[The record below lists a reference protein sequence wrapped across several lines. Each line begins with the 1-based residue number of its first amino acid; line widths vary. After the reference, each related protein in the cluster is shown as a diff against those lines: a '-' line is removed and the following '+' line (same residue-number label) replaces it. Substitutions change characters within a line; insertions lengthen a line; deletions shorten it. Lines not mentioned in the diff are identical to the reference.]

1 MFTVDELLS
10 THSSKPVPR
19 WYKPFLRYL
28 LCEKEF
34 QRFGEKYPNLHG
46 LDFIEQALRYLS
58 FACDVCENELE
69 HIPAQGPVVIVA
81 NHPIGS
87 LDGLALLQII
97 SRVRGDVKIIAN
109 QLLSQIKPLNELLL
123 PVDNMNGNTQRQQIT
138 AINEHLGKGGALIVF
153 PAGEVSRLNIHGI
166 YDGRWNNG
174 FLRLATQ
181 HRAPIVPIYISG
193 RNSWLFY
200 GTSLLNKSLSTLLL
214 VREMFQQRKGHIKIR
229 IGAKIP
235 FNEWSKLPVTGKA
248 LAKLFRKHL
257 YRLGKSKSGILTT
270 EAPIALAENRVKLK
284 KAVEA
289 CQPLGNTPDGKHI
302 YLYRREQAPS
312 SVILKELGRLREIA
326 FRAVGEGTGLRRDL
340 DSFDDDYYHL
350 LLWDNKELE
359 IVGAYRFMPTKE
371 QLERKGHKGLY
382 SYGLFHYDTAM
393 AHILD
398 QGIELGRS
406 FIQPRYW
413 GKRSLDYLWQGI
425 GAFLAQNPQYRY
437 LMGPVSMSASLPSPA
452 RDLLVAFYKLHFSP
466 RWPLARSRQPY
477 ANGSLDIAGQFVGQD
492 YQQDL
497 SILKSMLDNLGCG
510 IPTLYKQYS
519 ELCEPGGVQFLDF
532 GIDPDFA
539 NCVDGLVLID
549 IHKMKLNKRQRYID
563 CHLPDTHD
571 AVATASA

>member
-437 LMGPVSMSASLPSPA
+437 LMGPVSMSASLPAPA

-477 ANGSLDIAGQFVGQD
+477 ANGSLDIAGQFIGQD

-563 CHLPDTHD
+563 CHLTDPRDVVT
-571 AVATASA
+571 TASA

>member
-46 LDFIEQALRYLS
+46 LDFIEQALRHLS

-97 SRVRGDVKIIAN
+97 TRVRSDVKIIAN

-181 HRAPIVPIYISG
+181 HRAPIVPIHISG
-193 RNSWLFY
+193 HNSWLFY

-214 VREMFQQRKGHIKIR
+214 VREMFHQRKGHIKIR

-235 FNEWSKLPVTGKA
+235 FSEWSKLPVTGKA

-257 YRLGKSKSGILTT
+257 YRLGKGKSGILTT

-284 KAVEA
+284 QAVEA

-393 AHILD
+393 THILD

-437 LMGPVSMSASLPSPA
+437 LMGPVSMSASLPAPA

-477 ANGSLDIAGQFVGQD
+477 ANGSLDIAGQFIGQD

-563 CHLPDTHD
+563 CHLTDPRD
-571 AVATASA
+571 AATTASA

>member
-10 THSSKPVPR
+10 AYASKPLPR
-19 WYKPFLRYL
+19 WQKTILRYL

-34 QRFGEKYPNLHG
+34 QRFAEKHPNLHG

-97 SRVRGDVKIIAN
+97 ARVRGDVKIIAN
-109 QLLSQIKPLNELLL
+109 QLLSQIKPLNDLLL

-138 AINEHLGKGGALIVF
+138 AINEHLAKGGALIVF
-153 PAGEVSRLNIHGI
+153 PAGEVSRFNIHGI

-181 HRAPIVPIYISG
+181 HRAPIVPIHISG

-214 VREMFQQRKGHIKIR
+214 VREMFQQRKGHIKVR

-235 FNEWSKLPVTGKA
+235 FSEWSKLPVTGKA

-257 YRLGKSKSGILTT
+257 YRLGKGKSGIFTT
-270 EAPIALAENRVKLK
+270 ETPIALAENRVKLK

-289 CQPLGNTPDGKHI
+289 CQPLGNTPDGKRI
-302 YLYRREQAPS
+302 YLYRRDQAPS

-340 DSFDDDYYHL
+340 DRFDDDYYHL
-350 LLWDNKELE
+350 LLWDNQELE
-359 IVGAYRFMPTKE
+359 IVGAYRLMPTKE
-371 QLERKGHKGLY
+371 QLERKGHQGLY
-382 SYGLFHYDTAM
+382 SYGLFHYDAGMT
-393 AHILD
+393 HILD

-437 LMGPVSMSASLPSPA
+437 LMGPVSMSASLPSSA

-477 ANGSLDIAGQFVGQD
+477 SSGSLDIASQFTGQD

-532 GIDPDFA
+532 GVDPDFA

-563 CHLPDTHD
+563 CHLVDSVSIAKTVN
-571 AVATASA
+571 A

>member
-406 FIQPRYW
+406 FIQQRYW

-437 LMGPVSMSASLPSPA
+437 LMGPVSMSASLPAPA

-477 ANGSLDIAGQFVGQD
+477 ANGSLDIAGQFIGQD

-563 CHLPDTHD
+563 CHLTDPRDVVT
-571 AVATASA
+571 TASA

>member
-437 LMGPVSMSASLPSPA
+437 LMGPVSMSASLPAPA

-571 AVATASA
+571 AVTTARA

>member
-1 MFTVDELLS
+1 MHLPSAADAFSCASVLA
-10 THSSKPVPR
+10 
-19 WYKPFLRYL
+19 F
-28 LCEKEF
+28 
-34 QRFGEKYPNLHG
+34 
-46 LDFIEQALRYLS
+46 
-58 FACDVCENELE
+58 
-69 HIPAQGPVVIVA
+69 PAQPGRAWIC
-81 NHPIGS
+81 PI
-87 LDGLALLQII
+87 D
-97 SRVRGDVKIIAN
+97 
-109 QLLSQIKPLNELLL
+109 
-123 PVDNMNGNTQRQQIT
+123 
-138 AINEHLGKGGALIVF
+138 
-153 PAGEVSRLNIHGI
+153 
-166 YDGRWNNG
+166 
-174 FLRLATQ
+174 
-181 HRAPIVPIYISG
+181 
-193 RNSWLFY
+193 
-200 GTSLLNKSLSTLLL
+200 
-214 VREMFQQRKGHIKIR
+214 
-229 IGAKIP
+229 
-235 FNEWSKLPVTGKA
+235 A
-248 LAKLFRKHL
+248 LAKRFRKHL

-437 LMGPVSMSASLPSPA
+437 LMGPVSMSASLPAPA

-477 ANGSLDIAGQFVGQD
+477 ANGSLDIAGQFIEQD

-563 CHLPDTHD
+563 CHLTDPRD
-571 AVATASA
+571 AVTTASA

>member
-393 AHILD
+393 THILD

>member
-437 LMGPVSMSASLPSPA
+437 LMGPVSMSASLPAPA

-477 ANGSLDIAGQFVGQD
+477 ANGSLDIAGQFIGQD

-571 AVATASA
+571 AVTTARA

>member
-437 LMGPVSMSASLPSPA
+437 LMGPVSMSASLPAPA

-477 ANGSLDIAGQFVGQD
+477 ANGSLDIASQFIGQD

>member
-393 AHILD
+393 THILD

-571 AVATASA
+571 AVTTARA

>member
-28 LCEKEF
+28 LSEKEF

-214 VREMFQQRKGHIKIR
+214 VREMFHQRKGHIKIR

-289 CQPLGNTPDGKHI
+289 CQALGNTPDGKHI

-437 LMGPVSMSASLPSPA
+437 LMGPVSMSASLPAPA

-477 ANGSLDIAGQFVGQD
+477 ANGSLDIAGQFIEQD

>member
-10 THSSKPVPR
+10 THVSKPVPR

-34 QRFGEKYPNLHG
+34 QRFGERYPNLHG

-58 FACDVCENELE
+58 FACDVCEDELE

-97 SRVRGDVKIIAN
+97 SRVHSDVKIIAN
-109 QLLSQIKPLNELLL
+109 QLLNQIKPLEELLL
-123 PVDNMNGNTQRQQIT
+123 PVDNMNGNTQRQQIA
-138 AINEHLGKGGALIVF
+138 AIHDHLGKGGALIVF
-153 PAGEVSRLNIHGI
+153 PAGEVSRLHPHGVR
-166 YDGRWNNG
+166 DGKWNHG
-174 FLRLATQ
+174 FLRLASQ
-181 HRAPIVPIYISG
+181 HRAPIVPIHLSG
-193 RNSWLFY
+193 HNSWLFY
-200 GTSLLNKSLSTLLL
+200 GASLLCKPLSTLLL
-214 VREMFQQRKGHIKIR
+214 VREMMHQRKGHIKIR
-229 IGAKIP
+229 IGARIP
-235 FNEWSKLPVTGKA
+235 FNEWSKLPVSGKSQ
-248 LAKLFRKHL
+248 AKLFRKHL
-257 YRLGKSKSGILTT
+257 YRLGKGKSGILTT
-270 EAPIALAENRVKLK
+270 EAPIALAEDRVKLK
-284 KAVEA
+284 KAVEGCKA
-289 CQPLGNTPDGKHI
+289 LGATPDGKQI
-302 YLYRREQAPS
+302 YLYRRDQAPS

-326 FRAVGEGTGLRRDL
+326 FRAVGEGTGQRRDL

-359 IVGAYRFMPTKE
+359 IVGAYRLMPTRE
-371 QLERKGHKGLY
+371 QLERKGREGLY

-393 AHILD
+393 THILD

-437 LMGPVSMSASLPSPA
+437 LFGPVSISASLPAPA

-477 ANGSLDIAGQFVGQD
+477 ANGSLDIASQFTGQD

-497 SILKSMLDNLGCG
+497 TILKSMLDNLGCG

-532 GIDPDFA
+532 GIDPDFG
-539 NCVDGLVLID
+539 NCVDGLVLVD
-549 IHKMKLNKRQRYID
+549 VHKMKQNKRQRYIG
-563 CHLPDTHD
+563 CHLNNSE
-571 AVATASA
+571 AASASA

>member
-10 THSSKPVPR
+10 AHVSKPVPR
-19 WYKPFLRYL
+19 WQKTILRYL

-34 QRFGEKYPNLHG
+34 QRFSEKHPNLHG

-97 SRVRGDVKIIAN
+97 ARVRGDVKIIAN

-123 PVDNMNGNTQRQQIT
+123 PVDNMNGNT
-138 AINEHLGKGGALIVF
+138 HLAKGGALIVF
-153 PAGEVSRLNIHGI
+153 PAGEVSRLNVHGI

-181 HRAPIVPIYISG
+181 HRAPIVPIHISG

-214 VREMFQQRKGHIKIR
+214 VREMFHQRKGHIKIR

-257 YRLGKSKSGILTT
+257 YRLGKGKSGILTT

-284 KAVEA
+284 KAVEG
-289 CQPLGNTPDGKHI
+289 CQPLGSTPDGKQI

-340 DSFDDDYYHL
+340 DGFDDDYYHL

-371 QLERKGHKGLY
+371 QLERKGHQGLY
-382 SYGLFHYDTAM
+382 SYGLFHYDTGM
-393 AHILD
+393 THILD

-477 ANGSLDIAGQFVGQD
+477 SSGSLDIASQFTGQD

-549 IHKMKLNKRQRYID
+549 IHKMKINKRQRYID
-563 CHLPDTHD
+563 CHLVD
-571 AVATASA
+571 ATNTAKTVNG

>member
-477 ANGSLDIAGQFVGQD
+477 ANGSLDIASQFIGQD

>member
-1 MFTVDELLS
+1 MRNFLCHIQARQDSVPAVAGRS
-10 THSSKPVPR
+10 CGVSSV
-19 WYKPFLRYL
+19 
-28 LCEKEF
+28 
-34 QRFGEKYPNLHG
+34 
-46 LDFIEQALRYLS
+46 
-58 FACDVCENELE
+58 
-69 HIPAQGPVVIVA
+69 
-81 NHPIGS
+81 GS

-437 LMGPVSMSASLPSPA
+437 LMGPVSMSASLPAPA

-477 ANGSLDIAGQFVGQD
+477 ANGSLDIAGQFIGQD

-563 CHLPDTHD
+563 CHLTDPRDVVT
-571 AVATASA
+571 TASA

>member
-437 LMGPVSMSASLPSPA
+437 LMGPVSMSASLPAPA

-477 ANGSLDIAGQFVGQD
+477 ANGSLDIAGQFIEQD

-571 AVATASA
+571 AVTTARA

>member
-28 LCEKEF
+28 LSEKEF

-214 VREMFQQRKGHIKIR
+214 VREMFHQRKGHIKIR

-257 YRLGKSKSGILTT
+257 YRLGKGKSGILTT

-284 KAVEA
+284 YSPISA
-289 CQPLGNTPDGKHI
+289 CT
-302 YLYRREQAPS
+302 
-312 SVILKELGRLREIA
+312 SVL
-326 FRAVGEGTGLRRDL
+326 
-340 DSFDDDYYHL
+340 
-350 LLWDNKELE
+350 
-359 IVGAYRFMPTKE
+359 
-371 QLERKGHKGLY
+371 
-382 SYGLFHYDTAM
+382 
-393 AHILD
+393 
-398 QGIELGRS
+398 
-406 FIQPRYW
+406 
-413 GKRSLDYLWQGI
+413 
-425 GAFLAQNPQYRY
+425 
-437 LMGPVSMSASLPSPA
+437 
-452 RDLLVAFYKLHFSP
+452 
-466 RWPLARSRQPY
+466 
-477 ANGSLDIAGQFVGQD
+477 
-492 YQQDL
+492 
-497 SILKSMLDNLGCG
+497 
-510 IPTLYKQYS
+510 
-519 ELCEPGGVQFLDF
+519 
-532 GIDPDFA
+532 
-539 NCVDGLVLID
+539 
-549 IHKMKLNKRQRYID
+549 
-563 CHLPDTHD
+563 
-571 AVATASA
+571 

>member
-214 VREMFQQRKGHIKIR
+214 VREMFHQRKGHIKIR

-257 YRLGKSKSGILTT
+257 YRLGKGKSGILTT

-289 CQPLGNTPDGKHI
+289 CQALGNTPDGKHI

-393 AHILD
+393 THILD

-425 GAFLAQNPQYRY
+425 GAFLAQNPQYHY
-437 LMGPVSMSASLPSPA
+437 LMGPVSMSASLPTPA
-452 RDLLVAFYKLHFSP
+452 RDLLVSFYKLHFSP

-477 ANGSLDIAGQFVGQD
+477 ANGSLDIASQFIGQD

-571 AVATASA
+571 AVTTARA

>member
-28 LCEKEF
+28 LSEKEF

-437 LMGPVSMSASLPSPA
+437 LMGPVSMSASLPAPA

-477 ANGSLDIAGQFVGQD
+477 ANGSLDIAGQFIGQD

-563 CHLPDTHD
+563 CHLTDPRD
-571 AVATASA
+571 AVTTASA

>member
-437 LMGPVSMSASLPSPA
+437 LMGPVSMSASLPAPA

-563 CHLPDTHD
+563 CHLTDPRD
-571 AVATASA
+571 AVTTASA

>member
-393 AHILD
+393 THILD

-437 LMGPVSMSASLPSPA
+437 LMGPVSMSASLPTPA
-452 RDLLVAFYKLHFSP
+452 RDLLVSFYKLHFSP

-477 ANGSLDIAGQFVGQD
+477 ANGSLDIASQFIGQD

-563 CHLPDTHD
+563 CHLTDPRD
-571 AVATASA
+571 AVTTASA

>member
-214 VREMFQQRKGHIKIR
+214 VREMFHQRKGHIKIR

-257 YRLGKSKSGILTT
+257 YRLGKGKSGILTT

-393 AHILD
+393 THILD

-437 LMGPVSMSASLPSPA
+437 LMGPVSISASLPSPA

-477 ANGSLDIAGQFVGQD
+477 ANGSLDIASQFIGQD

-571 AVATASA
+571 AVTTARA